1 MTWFGGLVFY
11 GALVQC
17 STVQV
22 TQRPAEASIPIPF
35 RPSRQT
41 SRHKSLGAQGE
52 QGEQGSVA
60 RRCLC
65 GLGPP
70 LFLLSCP
77 SLARGRRH
85 CRGRRCRLPWVWR
98 ACAFTTYATDL
109 EVQGSSGP
117 RATQTPDLLVT
128 LHSEHSQS
136 IPWFHISQVLLLQ
149 WRSWKIFEWIEVA
162 ICRLRPVGMPWDLQG
177 GSTKRH
183 SRYIAIQPFAAVA
196 LFHPVISSEHTSEHH
211 IRLRSGI
218 SSGNVWKVRSVVRK
232 EIMSFSAILVSFMFL
247 SCSIYFYITYI

>member
-1 MTWFGGLVFY
+1 MIWWFGVLWCF
-11 GALVQC
+11 GAVQY
-17 STVQV
+17 SPGHT
-22 TQRPAEASIPIPF
+22 A
-35 RPSRQT
+35 T
-41 SRHKSLGAQGE
+41 SRGINPNPFQAVSPDFETQEPRCTGRTGRTGQRGPSLPL
-52 QGEQGSVA
+52 
-60 RRCLC
+60 RPW
-65 GLGPP
+65 PP

-183 SRYIAIQPFAAVA
+183 SRYIAI
-196 LFHPVISSEHTSEHH
+196 HPLRLLPCFTRWSHPNILANIIS
-211 IRLRSGI
+211 
-218 SSGNVWKVRSVVRK
+218 VFVRGSVVEMCEK
-232 EIMSFSAILVSFMFL
+232 LEV
-247 SCSIYFYITYI
+247 